1 MVVNLRG
8 LFGRSK
14 SQDDRTGIFTWLKAP
29 ATIYNPAVKDQ
40 LIYDYRGVLQQVN
53 GAPSDTR
60 RIEEKTLETSDFVNP
75 VCNREIAAAW
85 SSSRRVTAD
94 AHRNRKNRSN
104 RSSFRRHSSNPV
116 DAGAHT
122 LGESLSADDRRS

>member
-1 MVVNLRG
+1 VAE
-8 LFGRSK
+8 
-14 SQDDRTGIFTWLKAP
+14 RTGIFTWLKAP
-29 ATIYNPAVKDQ
+29 ATIYNPPAKNQV
-40 LIYDYRGVLQQVN
+40 ISDYRGVLQQVN

-94 AHRNRKNRSN
+94 AHRNRKNIYK
-104 RSSFRRHSSNPV
+104 
-116 DAGAHT
+116 AGAGVNCASQTNH
-122 LGESLSADDRRS
+122 SLEL